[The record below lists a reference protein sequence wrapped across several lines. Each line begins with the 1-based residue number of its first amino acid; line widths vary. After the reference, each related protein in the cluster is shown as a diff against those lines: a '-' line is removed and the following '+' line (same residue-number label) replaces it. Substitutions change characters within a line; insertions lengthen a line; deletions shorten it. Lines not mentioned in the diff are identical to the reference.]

1 MNIEIVQGPGNAA
14 AKVSLGA
21 SESITAE
28 SGSMIAMNSHVQM
41 NTTTHSR
48 GGSGGL
54 LKAVKRMFAGE
65 SFFLNHYTAGHDGGD
80 VYLSTPLP
88 GDMLTHEL
96 NDENLIVQ
104 ARSFVAC
111 ADGVDVDLGWQG
123 FKSLLSGESMFWI
136 HLKGSGEVVLNSF
149 GAIYPIEVDGDVLV
163 DTGHIVAF
171 QDTLD
176 FSITKAGK
184 SWLHS
189 FMGGEGLVCKFHGTG
204 TVWCQSHNPPSFGG
218 KLGPLLKRRPR

>member
-111 ADGVDVDLGWQG
+111 ADGGDGDLGWQG
-123 FKSLLSGESMFWI
+123 
-136 HLKGSGEVVLNSF
+136 
-149 GAIYPIEVDGDVLV
+149 
-163 DTGHIVAF
+163 
-171 QDTLD
+171 
-176 FSITKAGK
+176 
-184 SWLHS
+184 
-189 FMGGEGLVCKFHGTG
+189 CK
-204 TVWCQSHNPPSFGG
+204 
-218 KLGPLLKRRPR
+218 